1 MSEAKK
7 LKANYYALDDRTAQM
22 ELLADNLDKIP
33 SLPDDLLF
41 EELDSVTNAL
51 DDTYDEGIHLN
62 IYGAEKLSVFFG
74 KYLKEHYELTDYR
87 TVPDV
92 AKDYE
97 KDIEF
102 YNFMRDDQ
110 LRELKEYGELMSYG
124 ANAIEN

>member
-1 MSEAKK
+1 MGNLQEFK
-7 LKANYYALDDRTAQM
+7 LDAESKQEHVKTPWEDEM
-22 ELLADNLDKIP
+22 EPGDFI
-33 SLPDDLLF
+33 SF
-41 EELDSVTNAL
+41 RQSYE
-51 DDTYDEGIHLN
+51 
-62 IYGAEKLSVFFG
+62 FG
-74 KYLKEHYELTDYR
+74 KYLKDHYELTDYR
-87 TVPDV
+87 IVPDV

>member
-1 MSEAKK
+1 M
-7 LKANYYALDDRTAQM
+7 
-22 ELLADNLDKIP
+22 
-33 SLPDDLLF
+33 
-41 EELDSVTNAL
+41 
-51 DDTYDEGIHLN
+51 
-62 IYGAEKLSVFFG
+62 FFG